1 SGSGSGSGVTS
12 RFQTWRM
19 PLGQGSLW
27 MLISPFSPSQ
37 RYRDSAAAGAARQD
51 RHSSKIDARIA
62 YSAGAAEVPPAGPT
76 DSRTDAIR
84 AMGISRGCPASLHRP
99 RMSRTGV
106 AGNDKDVSLQPEP
119 RPDGASS
126 AKLVDEVNRHEEPHS
141 LRPLPGTH
149 PQRR

>member
-1 SGSGSGSGVTS
+1 SS
-12 RFQTWRM
+12 RM
-19 PLGQGSLW
+19 
-27 MLISPFSPSQ
+27 
-37 RYRDSAAAGAARQD
+37 
-51 RHSSKIDARIA
+51 DARIA
-62 YSAGAAEVPPAGPT
+62 YSAGAPEVAPAGPT

-141 LRPLPGTH
+141 LRPFPGTH
-149 PQRR
+149 PQRRRSRRPDRTLCPPGFPADAAGLLRSRQPRGLRQAHAAPA